1 MVSRSVSINREFFFI
16 CVFFYI
22 SRCKWQHDRRKSRND
37 SHIQLEVDATN
48 DDQNHLS
55 DAISTN
61 DTPSSSISNV
71 KEENNK

>member
-1 MVSRSVSINREFFFI
+1 MLTYSFSLFRFGFKVGKHKSRIFFYL
-16 CVFFYI
+16 CFFYI

-48 DDQNHLS
+48 D
-55 DAISTN
+55 
-61 DTPSSSISNV
+61 TPSSSISNV